1 MINSMTGYG
10 ESGGQIQGTDYIVEI
25 KAVNNRYLRTLIRL
39 PEEMSFLEER
49 IEKLLRKNLMR
60 GTVNYALRSAGSS
73 SDTLF
78 DINESALKNVVLKL
92 EALQKSIGMAHPVDT
107 ASLLS
112 LPGIIKPFLPSEKT
126 KQKIEE
132 GIMVLS
138 QKALDRLQTMR
149 GEEGQFLETDLLS
162 HCQEIEG
169 DLVYIRDRRHV
180 VMQEH
185 AERIKKRVD
194 SLLAEARLKLDEE
207 TLAREVAI
215 LAERSDIAEELA
227 RLDSH
232 LHQFKQTCEESTDQA
247 GRRLD
252 FIAQEMLR
260 EANTIASKS
269 NDVDISTRIV
279 SIKCRIDR
287 IKEQTQ
293 NVE

>member
-10 ESGGQIQGTDYIVEI
+10 ESGGQILGTDYIVEI

-39 PEEMSFLEER
+39 PEEISFLEER
-49 IEKLLRKNLMR
+49 IEKLLRKNLTR
-60 GTVNYALRSAGSS
+60 GTVNYALRSTGSS
-73 SDTLF
+73 SDDLF
-78 DINESALKNVVLKL
+78 DINESALKNVILKL
-92 EALQKSIGMAHPVDT
+92 EAIQKSVGIERPVDT
-107 ASLLS
+107 ANLLS
-112 LPGIIKPFLPSEKT
+112 LPGIIKPFLPSEQT
-126 KQKIEE
+126 KQQIEA
-132 GIMVLS
+132 GIMTLT
-138 QKALDRLQTMR
+138 QEALGNLKEMR
-149 GEEGQFLETDLLS
+149 AEEGQFLETDLLL
-162 HCQEIEG
+162 HCTEIES
-169 DLVYIRDRRHV
+169 DLGYVRDRRHV

-194 SLLAEARLKLDEE
+194 GLLAEARLKLDEE

-215 LAERSDIAEELA
+215 LAERSDIAEELS

-232 LHQFKQTCEESTDQA
+232 LHQFKQTCSAATDQA

-269 NDVDISTRIV
+269 NDVEIGNRV
-279 SIKCRIDR
+279 VNIKCRIDR